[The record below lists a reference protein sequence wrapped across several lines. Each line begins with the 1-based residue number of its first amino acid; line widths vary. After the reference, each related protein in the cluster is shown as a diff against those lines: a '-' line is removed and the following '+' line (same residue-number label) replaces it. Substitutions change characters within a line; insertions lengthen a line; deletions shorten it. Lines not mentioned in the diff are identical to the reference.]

1 MFNRALQWGGGSVLR
16 PQDDETYFGQMCPP
30 YFIVDWYIIIA
41 WCFLWYGDADG
52 SLPFPSPDKALKDSL
67 DRVLLSGYFDKAQS
81 HQNGVCE
88 EEEEDE
94 EQQLEAVVESAEEQ
108 TVDQGQHFWH
118 WR

>member
-1 MFNRALQWGGGSVLR
+1 MKTFFSNVDVHHIVLYIDMFVNGVSDGILNSS
-16 PQDDETYFGQMCPP
+16 P
-30 YFIVDWYIIIA
+30 Y
-41 WCFLWYGDADG
+41 
-52 SLPFPSPDKALKDSL
+52 PDKALKDSL

>member
-1 MFNRALQWGGGSVLR
+1 MFVNGVSDGILNSS
-16 PQDDETYFGQMCPP
+16 P
-30 YFIVDWYIIIA
+30 Y
-41 WCFLWYGDADG
+41 
-52 SLPFPSPDKALKDSL
+52 PDKALKDSL

-108 TVDQGQHFWH
+108 TVDQGQHF
-118 WR
+118 